1 MELTNDQWKIIEPL
15 IPKKKPRKDGKGR
28 PHQNLR
34 MVVEGILWILRSG
47 ARWKD
52 LPKDFPPYQTCHRYF
67 QEWVAKKLMRK
78 ILKRLAED
86 LRDRGELDL
95 TETFID
101 GSFASAK
108 KGALR
113 SAKPRKV
120 RGPRSWQ
127 LRTATVYLSALG
139 LKVLARMKYDWLKT
153 LSRTDLPETRL
164 RELSETKPTTVIL
177 LMNAWQ
183 RNLEPSSLLH
193 TSPIE
198 RLLPPR
204 MEESFEDTNEDG
216 ELNDSLLG
224 YRIIAGLLRD
234 GNKSQKIS

>member
-15 IPKKKPRKDGKGR
+15 IPKKKPRKAGKGR
-28 PHQNLR
+28 PHQDLR
-34 MVVEGILWILRSG
+34 KVVEGILWILRSG

-52 LPKDFPPYQTCHRYF
+52 LPKDFPAYQTCHRYF
-67 QEWVAKKLMRK
+67 QNWVANKLLRK
-78 ILKRLAED
+78 ILKHLAED

-108 KGALR
+108 KGVLR
-113 SAKPRKV
+113 SVKPKKA

-127 LRTATVYLSALG
+127 LRTATVYLSPLG

-153 LSRTDLPETRL
+153 LSRTDLPERNL
-164 RELSETKPTTVIL
+164 KELSETKPTTVIL

-198 RLLPPR
+198 NLLPHR
-204 MEESFEDTNEDG
+204 MEESFEDTNDDG
-216 ELNDSLLG
+216 ESNDSLLG
-224 YRIIAGLLRD
+224 YRIIAALLHD
-234 GNKSQKIS
+234 GNKRQRTS